1 MNILL
6 AISPILLVLL
16 GMTVLRKPAMLVI
29 GQTKS
34 GIVEGLK
41 IILLIFSA
49 FVILQTM
56 TKTGA
61 IEKVKAV
68 LADITYDRRAQLI
81 IIAIMFAIFLE
92 GAAGAGSPA
101 AIAAPFLV
109 GLGFHPVT
117 AAACALW
124 ATLHRLPGAAPALPP
139 LWGWAASATI

>member
-16 GMTVLRKPAMLVI
+16 GMTVLKKPAMLVAPIVMVYTWFIAILFFDTDGAMVI

-34 GIVEGLK
+34 GIIEGLK

-49 FVILQTM
+49 FVILKTM

-68 LADITYDRRAQLI
+68 LADITYDRRAQLV
-81 IIAIMFAIFLE
+81 IIAVMFAIFLE

-101 AIAAPFLV
+101 AIAAPS
-109 GLGFHPVT
+109 
-117 AAACALW
+117 W
-124 ATLHRLPGAAPALPP
+124 
-139 LWGWAASATI
+139 

>member
-16 GMTVLRKPAMLVI
+16 GMTVLRKPAMLVAPIAMVYTWVIAMLFFNADSAMVI

-61 IEKVKAV
+61 IEKSKS
-68 LADITYDRRAQLI
+68 
-81 IIAIMFAIFLE
+81 
-92 GAAGAGSPA
+92 GAGRHY
-101 AIAAPFLV
+101 L
-109 GLGFHPVT
+109 
-117 AAACALW
+117 
-124 ATLHRLPGAAPALPP
+124 
-139 LWGWAASATI
+139 